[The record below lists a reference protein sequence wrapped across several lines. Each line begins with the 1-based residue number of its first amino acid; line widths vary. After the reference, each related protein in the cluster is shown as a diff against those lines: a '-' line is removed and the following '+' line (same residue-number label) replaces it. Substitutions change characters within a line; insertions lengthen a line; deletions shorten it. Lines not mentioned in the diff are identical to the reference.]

1 MTVVVLL
8 SVAIVLVMVLLWI
21 ELMEF
26 AVLFLAA
33 IIIMVSTAVWLEL
46 VPIFTIFTA
55 LGLGILAVVALLVY
69 KAMRSGPAP
78 LPRAPHEMG
87 NKKPN
92 DV

>member
-1 MTVVVLL
+1 MTVVALLFAAFVLL
-8 SVAIVLVMVLLWI
+8 LVLLWV

-33 IIIMVSTAVWLEL
+33 IIIMVTSAVWLEL

-55 LGLGILAVVALLVY
+55 LGLGILAMLALLVY
-69 KAMRSGPAP
+69 KAIKGGPAP
-78 LPRAPHEMG
+78 LSRAPHEMG
-87 NKKPN
+87 NKDKN